1 MIEPPGTQLWADTRW
16 RDGWRV
22 QCRWDAEASRLLNP
36 AGRIMC
42 RGSRAKC
49 ESALEEAQPSPSP
62 AEHLVVLLHGLGRT
76 RRSLARLDR
85 ALIQAGLTTA
95 RLDYPSTRRP
105 IQDHAATI
113 ADLLDHVPIPAK
125 LSFASHSLGNLVVR
139 QLLGFDAPWR
149 SAIERIVMVAPP
161 NKGASLAASLDKGG
175 VMRGILGPS
184 YGQIAEG
191 FATTL
196 PVPDVPVAVFAGDAA
211 GVPGDGLLT
220 VDETRL
226 EDASEHHVVPAIH
239 TFVMNH
245 PAVIRGTVS
254 FLGGAPDPRGRD

>member
-1 MIEPPGTQLWADTRW
+1 MIEPPGTQLWADARW

-22 QCRWDAEASRLLNP
+22 QRRWDDRANRLLNP
-36 AGRIMC
+36 AGRIVC
-42 RGSRAKC
+42 RGSLPECERALD
-49 ESALEEAQPSPSP
+49 SAYP
-62 AEHLVVLLHGLGRT
+62 APASADHLVVLLHGLGRT

-85 ALIQAGLTTA
+85 ALVQAGFTTA

-105 IQDHAATI
+105 IEEHAATV
-113 ADLLDHVPIPAK
+113 AELLDHMPTPAK
-125 LSFASHSLGNLVVR
+125 LSFVSHSLGGLIVR
-139 QLLGFDAPWR
+139 KLLGYDAPWR
-149 SAIERIVMVAPP
+149 SALERIVMMAPP
-161 NKGASLAASLDKGG
+161 NQGASLAASLDKGS

-184 YGQIAEG
+184 YGQIAGG

-196 PVPDVPVAVFAGDAA
+196 PVPDVPVAIFAGDVA

-226 EDASEHHVVPAIH
+226 EGASEHHIVPAIH

-245 PAVIRGTVS
+245 PAVIRGATS
-254 FLGGAPDPRGRD
+254 FLGGAPER